1 MKKSKQFGNKKLKKF
16 YKLAKGHIKLLTAI
30 GKL

>member
-1 MKKSKQFGNKKLKKF
+1 MKKSEQIGNKKLKKF
-16 YKLAKGHIKLLTAI
+16 YKLAKGHTKLLTAI